1 MARYLEY
8 ETTTG
13 RIISEVI
20 SSTKPKMSEVYDFLE
35 IPDDLEIDTTLYA
48 VRNGQLVKLYETN
61 EERLQRELLRREN
74 IERIRERI
82 KSMMYE
88 TCIAILDENDNALK
102 NLRKEYK
109 ELKVY
114 L

>member
-1 MARYLEY
+1 MAHYLEY
-8 ETTTG
+8 DKGTG
-13 RIISEVI
+13 RIVSEIISATVPK
-20 SSTKPKMSEVYDFLE
+20 STAEHDVYE
-35 IPDDLEIDTTLYA
+35 IPEDLQIDTTLYA

-74 IERIRERI
+74 IERVRERI

-88 TCIAILDENDNALK
+88 TCIAILDENDKALNAL
-102 NLRKEYK
+102 RREYR